1 MNKFIFLV
9 AFALFSSI
17 VLAQDLEVLCSKAL
31 LTEMQKQKL
40 ITNSSGVCLQSLN
53 DLPQVTIGLGSSVYS
68 SGVASGKSLGN
79 EDEKI
84 KVISEILT
92 EKSLSSMNFEI
103 HGYADGENNTIS
115 SYTDK
120 FLGSKSTFTKSDV
133 RMRIKDEHTRSKILE
148 LLSEVDEKTPINP
161 VRSPTSGASFKHE
174 PGVDYVKNIDRVMS
188 LINNYYLAF
197 DRGVKTCLQ
206 LAQQSNEA
214 VERTV
219 EKCEKKVNGHA
230 SPNSEVASSGHIHCD
245 ARRKA
250 VLILNPGEKAT
261 SSTNPGLVQP
271 NFRIPQEGESRRDMQ
286 VASTL
291 DLFKKISTAGTDP
304 QTAIDKLA
312 TNCSGNPL
320 DGAAYEFNKQNLLRM
335 HADITGLA
343 SKLTDT
349 KLKDAVLKGN
359 YGKVKEALLK
369 AEEALQE
376 GESNLED
383 PVQKLMKGL
392 NYGLD
397 KEAQMARVSFH
408 MATPKAGFEVR
419 CKRVEKPSELKSF
432 EYYNQDLPVFECY
445 DYDSINKKSG
455 SKKFVVEDPKNR
467 SKVFKLDYANGNT
480 LKLKK
485 SADLTAWV
493 YQDSKYPKA
502 SRDLSSTD
510 VFNCLS
516 AASAIEEKLEN
527 QNQTGAGGEVIDPY
541 ELYPDASGNVKVSIN
556 PNSIPSHPRNKDD
569 KNPDK
574 GWMCDKCHSGVHVQ
588 TDDKKVSSVS
598 KRSRDFIQIQGGTQS
613 QAKAPLSNM
622 GLTFGSMKNLGFRKV
637 TRESFGGK
645 CPASKKVCDC
655 LRNVSDYGGLDQV
668 LVNSQT
674 INLNKTLQ
682 GSIPMTESDLK
693 NSCLYTPPV
702 AHSCS
707 VAPSGK
713 GNEKVNPGLKSPSCL
728 ALQRFME
735 KYPERKALYEKTYPK
750 LEDYLATFQK
760 VKLTPLLCKNA
771 FPSEDDA
778 KDCKWGT
785 SGSGTS
791 GSQTS
796 RQ

>member
-1 MNKFIFLV
+1 MSFFAFILSILSLSV
-9 AFALFSSI
+9 FS
-17 VLAQDLEVLCSKAL
+17 QDLEVLCSKAL
-31 LTEMQKQKL
+31 LSEMQKQKL
-40 ITNSSGVCLQSLN
+40 ISTSSGVCVQSLN

-84 KVISEILT
+84 KVISEVLT

-120 FLGSKSTFTKSDV
+120 FLGSKTTFTKSDV
-133 RMRIKDEHTRSKILE
+133 RMRIKDAHTRSKILE

-206 LAQQSNEA
+206 LAQQSSET
-214 VERTV
+214 VERAV

-304 QTAIDKLA
+304 QTAIEKLA

-343 SKLTDT
+343 SKLSDT

-359 YGKVKEALLK
+359 YGKVKEALLN

-376 GESNLED
+376 GESTLED

-397 KEAQMARVSFH
+397 KEAQMGRVSFQ
-408 MATPKAGFEVR
+408 MASPKAGFEVR
-419 CKRVEKPSELKSF
+419 CKRVETPVELKVF
-432 EYYNQDLPVFECY
+432 EYNYQNLPVFDCHEY
-445 DYDSINKKSG
+445 DVTNKKRG
-455 SKKFVVEDPKNR
+455 PTRFVVEDPKNR
-467 SKVFKLDYANGNT
+467 SKVFKLEYANGNT
-480 LKLKK
+480 MKWRK
-485 SADLTAWV
+485 STDLTDWI

-527 QNQTGAGGEVIDPY
+527 QNQTGAGGEVIDPHD
-541 ELYPDASGNVKVSIN
+541 LYPDASGNVKVSIN

-574 GWMCDKCHSGVHVQ
+574 GWMCDKCHSGLHVQ
-588 TDDKKVSSVS
+588 TDEKKVSTVS

-613 QAKAPLSNM
+613 QAKAPVSNM
-622 GLTFGSMKNLGFRKV
+622 GLTFGSMKNLGFRKI

-668 LVNSQT
+668 LVHSQT

-682 GSIPMTESDLK
+682 GSVPMTESDLN

-713 GNEKVNPGLKSPSCL
+713 GSEKLNPGLKSPSCL
-728 ALQRFME
+728 ALERFMD
-735 KYPERKALYEKTYPK
+735 KYPDRKTLRDNTYPK
-750 LEDYLATFQK
+750 VEDYLATFQK

-785 SGSGTS
+785 SGSGSS
-791 GSQTS
+791 GSRVSGQ
-796 RQ
+796 

>member
-1 MNKFIFLV
+1 
-9 AFALFSSI
+9 
-17 VLAQDLEVLCSKAL
+17 
-31 LTEMQKQKL
+31 
-40 ITNSSGVCLQSLN
+40 
-53 DLPQVTIGLGSSVYS
+53 
-68 SGVASGKSLGN
+68 
-79 EDEKI
+79 
-84 KVISEILT
+84 
-92 EKSLSSMNFEI
+92 
-103 HGYADGENNTIS
+103 
-115 SYTDK
+115 
-120 FLGSKSTFTKSDV
+120 
-133 RMRIKDEHTRSKILE
+133 
-148 LLSEVDEKTPINP
+148 
-161 VRSPTSGASFKHE
+161 
-174 PGVDYVKNIDRVMS
+174 MS
-188 LINNYYLAF
+188 LINNYYLAI
-197 DRGVKTCLQ
+197 DRGVQTCMQ
-206 LAQQSNEA
+206 LAHGDYGSDEVA
-214 VERTV
+214 KKV
-219 EKCEKKVNGHA
+219 CEKRVTGYA
-230 SPNSEVASSGHIHCD
+230 SPNSEAASSGIIHCD

-250 VLILNPGEKAT
+250 VLVLNPGVKAT

-291 DLFKKISTAGTDP
+291 DLFKKISTSGTDP
-304 QTAIDKLA
+304 QTAIEKIA
-312 TNCSGNPL
+312 TNCSGVPL

-335 HADITGLA
+335 HEDITGLA
-343 SKLTDT
+343 SKLTDP
-349 KLKDAVLKGN
+349 KLKDSVLKGN
-359 YGKVKEALLK
+359 YGKVKEALLN

-376 GESNLED
+376 GESTLED

-397 KEAQMARVSFH
+397 RDAQMARVSFH
-408 MATPKAGFEVR
+408 MVNSKPGFEVR
-419 CKRVEKPSELKSF
+419 CKKLEKPAELKYF
-432 EYYNQDLPVFECY
+432 EYNYQNLPVFECQEY
-445 DYDSINKKSG
+445 DLNNKRSV
-455 SKKFVVEDPKNR
+455 SSRFVVEDPKNR
-467 SKVFKLDYANGNT
+467 SKVFKLDYANSSGI
-480 LKLKK
+480 KWKK
-485 SADLTAWV
+485 SSDVTDWV
-493 YQDSKYPKA
+493 YQDKKFPKA

-527 QNQTGAGGEVIDPY
+527 QNQTGSGGEVIDPY
-541 ELYPDASGNVKVSIN
+541 ELYPDASGNVKVSVS

-574 GWMCDKCHSGVHVQ
+574 GWMCDACHSGVHVQ
-588 TDDKKVSSVS
+588 TDEKKVSTVS

-713 GNEKVNPGLKSPSCL
+713 GNEKLNPGLKSPSCL
-728 ALQRFME
+728 ALQRFMT

-750 LEDYLATFQK
+750 IEDYLATFQK

-778 KDCKWGT
+778 KDCKTGT
-785 SGSGTS
+785 SGSGST
-791 GSQTS
+791 GQKTS